1 MKHKIILWGS
11 VIIIIIAAVVG
22 MFFLSNKPSNP
33 ADNIAGQ
40 PGQISMADWVRGD
53 ANAKVTLVE
62 YSDFQ
67 CPACAAYYPL
77 VKKLEEKFGSQMSFT
92 YRHFP
97 LSQIH
102 KNAELAAMAA
112 EAAGLQGKFW
122 EMHDMLFENQTAWSN
137 NYNAKKVF
145 IGYAEKLV
153 LNTDQFENDL
163 DRKDLRDK
171 IAANYKEGVS
181 IGINGTPS
189 FFVNGVKITNPKS
202 YEEFEKIISEKLAQ

>member
-1 MKHKIILWGS
+1 
-11 VIIIIIAAVVG
+11 
-22 MFFLSNKPSNP
+22 
-33 ADNIAGQ
+33 
-40 PGQISMADWVRGD
+40 MADWVRGD